1 MPLVSHA
8 CSERAPLSWRC
19 ITNEVW
25 VGAASSRMMRCG
37 TVTTAIN
44 STVHA
49 TSTTPAAAGRQTAAA
64 LPLDIPPPRPPRHG
78 SSPSFS
84 LPLSRKKNTGPIL
97 SRAGQGDGRVSP
109 RRPLEVQELVFAVE
123 LVYMRVGAAA
133 HVAVVLCPR
142 RVRAALFQPHS
153 HPLAAVSDWGV
164 PSRAA
169 MSAGGLDAKQG
180 WRP

>member
-49 TSTTPAAAGRQTAAA
+49 TSTTTAAAGRQTAAA
-64 LPLDIPPPRPPRHG
+64 LPPDIPPLRPPPRLFTLLSLPHFREKKHRSYFEQG
-78 SSPSFS
+78 RARRWSSFTSSSPRGAGARVCCGARVHARRCCSTCS
-84 LPLSRKKNTGPIL
+84 GRTVSSP
-97 SRAGQGDGRVSP
+97 RAGG
-109 RRPLEVQELVFAVE
+109 AVPT
-123 LVYMRVGAAA
+123 A
-133 HVAVVLCPR
+133 
-142 RVRAALFQPHS
+142 FS
-153 HPLAAVSDWGV
+153 
-164 PSRAA
+164 PSR
-169 MSAGGLDAKQG
+169 GCI
-180 WRP
+180 

>member
-49 TSTTPAAAGRQTAAA
+49 TSTTTAAAGRQTAAA

-84 LPLSRKKNTGPIL
+84 LPLSRKKKHWSYFEQGRARRWSSFTSSSPRGAGARVCCGARVHARRCCSTCSGRTVSSP
-97 SRAGQGDGRVSP
+97 RAGG
-109 RRPLEVQELVFAVE
+109 AVPT
-123 LVYMRVGAAA
+123 A
-133 HVAVVLCPR
+133 
-142 RVRAALFQPHS
+142 FS
-153 HPLAAVSDWGV
+153 
-164 PSRAA
+164 PSR
-169 MSAGGLDAKQG
+169 GCI
-180 WRP
+180 

>member
-49 TSTTPAAAGRQTAAA
+49 TSTTTAAAGRQTAAA
-64 LPLDIPPPRPPRHG
+64 LPLDIPPPRPPPRL
-78 SSPSFS
+78 FTLLS
-84 LPLSRKKNTGPIL
+84 LLPFPKKQIQVL
-97 SRAGQGDGRVSP
+97 FRAGQGKEMV
-109 RRPLEVQELVFAVE
+109 EFHLV
-123 LVYMRVGAAA
+123 
-133 HVAVVLCPR
+133 
-142 RVRAALFQPHS
+142 
-153 HPLAAVSDWGV
+153 V
-164 PSRAA
+164 PSRCGSSCLLWSSCTCASVLQHMQRSYCVLAA
-169 MSAGGLDAKQG
+169 CGRRCSNRILTLSRLYLTGACRREQQ
-180 WRP
+180 